1 MRKLQEKIAEVQ
13 AAHAAQVE
21 AVLGQYEALLQ
32 QVGPRRP
39 CVRVC

>member
-21 AVLGQYEALLQ
+21 AVLAQYEALLQ
-32 QVGPRRP
+32 QVGGA
-39 CVRVC
+39 VG